1 MNKTQEDIVDLFS
14 TEISKKEKKE
24 KKKIEKFK
32 KKEEKK
38 KALEEKRLAKIEDKA
53 FALKQKKENEMK
65 KLEDTKNINI
75 TSSTPTISQFLS
87 DTLIGFFSII
97 ILLSSIG
104 YNVYEYLQDSLDII
118 YGSLLIF
125 VSLTFVLSMVTK
137 KEGIKKFFYVLSSI
151 SFALF
156 VCYQLFI

>member
-14 TEISKKEKKE
+14 NEISKKEKKE

-65 KLEDTKNINI
+65 KLEDTKNITI
-75 TSSTPTISQFLS
+75 TSSTPSVSQFLS

-104 YNVYEYLQDSLDII
+104 YNVYEYLQGSLDII

-137 KEGIKKFFYVLSSI
+137 NEKVKKVFYVLSSI